1 MKKIIALCLFIFMF
15 TLNPKAL
22 DNRLYF
28 TEDGKELFYDT
39 EQLDKDTFMN
49 HKDMMPGKQ
58 YEDIL
63 TISNGSSNT
72 CKLYFKVVE
81 RDQSK
86 LAGELLENINMQ
98 IYIDDELIYDGNAKG
113 LDSKELGVNLQ
124 DSVYIGEYEP
134 NKENSLLVKTELDK
148 EYTNYRNTE
157 ESYIDWEFYG
167 ECGGKEIVVI
177 NPNTGSS
184 ISPIVRY
191 YLIAVLILSL
201 ILCLYSTKKYK
212 KLKRSYH

>member
-1 MKKIIALCLFIFMF
+1 MF

-98 IYIDDELIYDGNAKG
+98 IYIDNELIYDGNAKG
-113 LDSKELGVNLQ
+113 LDSKELP
-124 DSVYIGEYEP
+124 IGMQIIAKIKTITRSARVVVRLDARNISTVPTTAQIYA
-134 NKENSLLVKTELDK
+134 NKSNRKS
-148 EYTNYRNTE
+148 
-157 ESYIDWEFYG
+157 
-167 ECGGKEIVVI
+167 C
-177 NPNTGSS
+177 
-184 ISPIVRY
+184 
-191 YLIAVLILSL
+191 
-201 ILCLYSTKKYK
+201 TKNFN
-212 KLKRSYH
+212 R